1 MYKGKLS
8 LWVVVVCVCFIIQT
22 AFNLIPT
29 LFQEEDITMNFNSSV
44 DTAGIN
50 FLNGKKVGD
59 YNIIIDKNN
68 PNIVV
73 TDKDYNSEGYN
84 VIKDYLYT
92 PMVLYVRSS
101 VLNNS
106 EGFILANTVNN
117 EYTPY
122 KFDLRV
128 ILDAMEAGKTWKDIG
143 VSSKVA
149 KGVVRLSIPNERSPY
164 YKSVVDLFYLT
175 LNDFN
180 EPTSEDIE
188 RLESRVSALLSKCD
202 KVVDVGQEI
211 RNEFEKPSTDYKV
224 FIAPEF
230 LFIRGGSEMTR
241 NNYDAF
247 IPVYFLDTTIHTM
260 DMYYKVPV
268 EGDKTDVVE
277 DFMNYIKE
285 EVKFVKRTGW
295 RLDNVNFSMNDISS
309 SLIDIVPGYNE

>member
-1 MYKGKLS
+1 M
-8 LWVVVVCVCFIIQT
+8 
-22 AFNLIPT
+22 
-29 LFQEEDITMNFNSSV
+29 
-44 DTAGIN
+44 
-50 FLNGKKVGD
+50 NGKKVGD

-101 VLNNS
+101 VLSNS
-106 EGFILANTVNN
+106 KGFILANTANN

-149 KGVVRLSIPNERSPY
+149 KGVVRLSIPNERSSY